1 MLKPEERLL
10 LLDTL
15 RPPEGYHLER
25 AIGTTFTLDLESLLT
40 VPLAFTF
47 FDWEDTNGRP
57 SADPLAL
64 LEAVRRH
71 AGRIHLFCQ
80 AGQINIPTANQPLL
94 AYIEDTV
101 VQVRPPHHNGSF
113 HPKIWFVRF
122 ESILRQEPVRYR
134 LLCMSR
140 NLTHSRSWDTT
151 LVLDGVLKD
160 RKLPI
165 GRNRPLGD
173 FISALPQMAI
183 QSLNRDVIKA
193 INAVQSEI
201 RRVAFELPD
210 GFDDVR
216 FHPMGHN
223 GADGWPFPDNPRDFL
238 VLSPFVSS
246 TFVRRLAQTHRIQH
260 LISRPDSLSSLSP
273 EALELLIR
281 PWTMSPQAEFDC
293 HEGADDEGSD
303 SSTTVVTSREDELVG
318 LHAKLFVMDD
328 GWNARVWT
336 GSANATEAAFQRNVE
351 FLVELIG
358 RKSHCGIAALLGH
371 EDSEDGL
378 LPLLEEYT
386 ADTTEEEDPER
397 TTLRC
402 RLREAV
408 ITLLDACLSI
418 SVSEIDDQCFTL
430 VVAAKQALKLP
441 ADVQAELWPVTLP
454 SAAAQIFEN
463 DTPSIRFPRLSIGGI
478 TAFIAFHLKTGTGDK
493 VEENRFVL
501 RLPIRGAP
509 SDRRERVLQQLLTDA
524 DQVMRLLLL
533 MLSDEGLSAHAFMK
547 SGTVSGAGIDPGV
560 LGGGTLLEAMLD
572 AMHRNPES
580 LARVENLVR
589 DLRKSPEG
597 QDLLPPDF
605 DHVWKPILQARREM
619 GS

>member
-15 RPPEGYHLER
+15 RPPEGYRFDR

-47 FDWEDTNGRP
+47 SDWEDTNGRP

-94 AYIEDTV
+94 AYIEDAV

-122 ESILRQEPVRYR
+122 ESRCRQEPVRYR

-160 RKLPI
+160 RKLPF
-165 GRNRPLGD
+165 GRNHALSD
-173 FISALPQMAI
+173 FIRALPQMAI
-183 QSLNRDVIKA
+183 QPLNRNVTRTM
-193 INAVQSEI
+193 NTVQSEI
-201 RRVAFELPD
+201 RRVDFKLPE
-210 GFDDVR
+210 GFKDMR
-216 FHPMGHN
+216 FHPIGHN
-223 GADGWPFPDNPRDFL
+223 GADHWPFPDIPRDFL

-246 TFVRRLAQTHRIQH
+246 TFVRRLAQTHCIQH
-260 LISRPDSLSSLSP
+260 LISRPDSIASLSP
-273 EALELLIR
+273 NALELLER
-281 PWTMSPQAEFDC
+281 AWTMSPHAEFDS
-293 HEGADDEGSD
+293 HEGADDGGPD
-303 SSTTVVTSREDELVG
+303 ATTRVVASEEDELVG

-336 GSANATEAAFQRNVE
+336 GSANATDAAFQRNVE
-351 FLVELIG
+351 FMVELTG
-358 RKSHCGIAALLGH
+358 RKSHCGIAAFLGD
-371 EDSEDGL
+371 EETEVGL
-378 LPLLEEYT
+378 LPLLQEYT

-397 TTLRC
+397 STLRC
-402 RLREAV
+402 RMEEAV
-408 ITLLDACLSI
+408 ITLLDARLSI
-418 SVSEIDDQCFTL
+418 SISEVDDQCFSL
-430 VVAAKQALKLP
+430 VVAANQALKLRT
-441 ADVQAELWPVTLP
+441 DVQVELWPVTLP
-454 SAAAQIFEN
+454 SGTAQTFEN
-463 DTPSIRFPRLSIGGI
+463 ERTSIRFPQLSIGAI

-493 VEENRFVL
+493 VMENRFVL

-524 DQVMRLLLL
+524 DQMMRLLLL
-533 MLSDEGLSAHAFMK
+533 MLSDEGVNAHAFMK
-547 SGTVSGAGIDPGV
+547 SGTGAGTKFDLGLPG
-560 LGGGTLLEAMLD
+560 GSTLLEAMLR
-572 AMHRNPES
+572 ALHRNPE
-580 LARVENLVR
+580 LLDHVDNLVR
-589 DLRKSPEG
+589 DLRQTTGGEV
-597 QDLLPPDF
+597 LLPPDF
-605 DHVWKPILQARREM
+605 DQVWEPILRVRREM
-619 GS
+619 RS